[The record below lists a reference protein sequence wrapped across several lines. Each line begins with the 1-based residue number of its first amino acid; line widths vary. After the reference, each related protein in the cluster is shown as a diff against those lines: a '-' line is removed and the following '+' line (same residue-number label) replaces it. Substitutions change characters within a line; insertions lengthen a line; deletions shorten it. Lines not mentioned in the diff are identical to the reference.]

1 MRLVHYRTPS
11 SRSLATD
18 GLFAR
23 SPWAGWDGEIDRLFA
38 TAFAGPS
45 VFSTAGAPPVD
56 LYQDGNATCVRVELP
71 GVAREAIQVEVVD
84 GQLNLRAERVRG
96 EGEARETVA
105 FSRSI
110 TLSDEIDET
119 AIRAQLEHGVLTLTL
134 PRKAEAMPR
143 KVTVPIN

>member
-1 MRLVHYRTPS
+1 
-11 SRSLATD
+11 
-18 GLFAR
+18 
-23 SPWAGWDGEIDRLFA
+23 
-38 TAFAGPS
+38 
-45 VFSTAGAPPVD
+45 VD